1 VGKRQHFGLERR
13 LHTESTGWVFFYALL
28 VSTLVPAGFRH
39 VALKNGIDDARMLGC
54 FPIYDL
60 VVSTCL
66 AHHRSPPV
74 MKMMFASTFCLLQ
87 LQSYVTSDLYC

>member
-1 VGKRQHFGLERR
+1 MDKRQHFGLERR

-39 VALKNGIDDARMLGC
+39 VAFKNGIDDARMLGC

-60 VVSTCL
+60 LVSTCF
-66 AHHRSPPV
+66 AHHDISNSGV
-74 MKMMFASTFCLLQ
+74 EINVCDTA
-87 LQSYVTSDLYC
+87 YIY